1 MKTVGS
7 IVKTIRQPDGSCLIR
22 LHDGWHRVQK
32 FRTYVRRGGRF
43 RQWIKMARA
52 RVEGVIIEVCLGL
65 ASIVEIAKSVTRR
78 GGFSLGLR
86 MKDGRGVLYTRLGL
100 SPK

>member
-1 MKTVGS
+1 MKTVGGV
-7 IVKTIRQPDGSCLIR
+7 VKTIQQSDGSCLIR
-22 LHDGWHRVQK
+22 LHNGWHRVRR

-52 RVEGVIIEVCLGL
+52 KIEGVIVEICLGL
-65 ASIVEIAKSVTRR
+65 ASVLEIAKSVTQR

-86 MKDGRGVLYTRLGL
+86 TRDGREVLYMRFGL